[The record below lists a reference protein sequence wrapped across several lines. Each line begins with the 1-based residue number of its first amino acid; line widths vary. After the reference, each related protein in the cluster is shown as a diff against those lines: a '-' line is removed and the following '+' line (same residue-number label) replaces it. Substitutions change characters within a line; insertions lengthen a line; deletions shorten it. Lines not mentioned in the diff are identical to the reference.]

1 MKIVSCFSRISEI
14 EPLSAA
20 GADELYCAVA
30 DFPSHGFGVLKGG
43 SLRTAAA
50 RAHAMGK
57 KLSLAVNSM
66 RLTYS
71 ARHLKEFAR
80 RMEDAAA
87 DGVHSFI
94 VASPSFFELF
104 SALGRPLPGPVHLSS
119 VQPCL
124 NSLAARYFIRLGI
137 SRLILPSQLA
147 PLEAVEIF
155 RECRAAR
162 VETEVFDYRFFG
174 CVYVNGRC
182 NLHDPVF
189 HTFREGAGQPALCR
203 CAPGK
208 GPAVKPVEISPGAA
222 SEALRLT
229 RRLYA
234 RMTCSG
240 PPRLNNAAA
249 FFDFFA
255 MGTNYLKYGTR
266 ADTPE
271 VKVGKVRELR
281 AMLDLAEGLSRDLP
295 RSGARAAFIDRM
307 TKWQGIEGGR
317 P

>member
-1 MKIVSCFSRISEI
+1 MKIVSCFSRLSEM
-14 EPLSAA
+14 EPLAAA

-30 DFPSHGFGVLKGG
+30 DVPSYGFGVLKGG

-50 RAHAMGK
+50 RAHALGK

-71 ARHLKEFAR
+71 ARHIKEFAR

-87 DGVHSFI
+87 DGVDSFI

-124 NSLAARYFIRLGI
+124 NSLTARYFIRLGI
-137 SRLILPSQLA
+137 SRLILPSQVA
-147 PLEAVEIF
+147 PLECAEIF
-155 RECRAAR
+155 RECRAAK

-189 HTFREGAGQPALCR
+189 HTFREGEAPVALCR
-203 CAPGK
+203 CAPGAA
-208 GPAVKPVEISPGAA
+208 PAVKPVAIAPGREA
-222 SEALRLT
+222 EALRLT

-249 FFDFFA
+249 FFDFFS

-266 ADTPE
+266 SDLPE
-271 VKVGKVRELR
+271 VKVQKVRELR
-281 AMLDLAEGLSRDLP
+281 AMLDLAEGLKRSCPGP
-295 RSGARAAFIDRM
+295 RARKAFIERM
-307 TKWQGIEGGR
+307 TRWNGLEGGK

>member
-1 MKIVSCFSRISEI
+1 MKIVSCFSRLSEI
-14 EPLSAA
+14 EPLAAA

-30 DFPSHGFGVLKGG
+30 DLPSFGYGVLKGG
-43 SLRTAAA
+43 GLKAAA
-50 RAHAMGK
+50 RKAHALGK

-66 RLTYS
+66 RITYAAGQMKTFA
-71 ARHLKEFAR
+71 ARLER
-80 RMEDAAA
+80 AAA
-87 DGVHSFI
+87 DGVDSFI
-94 VASPSFFELF
+94 VASPSVFELF
-104 SALGRPLPGPVHLSS
+104 SRLKRPLPGPVHLSS

-124 NSLAARYFIRLGI
+124 NSLTARYFIRLGI
-137 SRLILPSQLA
+137 SRLILPSQVA
-147 PLEAVEIF
+147 PLECAEIF
-155 RECRAAR
+155 KECRAAR

-203 CAPGK
+203 CAAGK
-208 GPAVKPVEISPGAA
+208 GPSVKPVGIAPG
-222 SEALRLT
+222 SGPEALRLT
-229 RRLYA
+229 RRLYS

-249 FFDFFA
+249 FFDFFT

-271 VKVGKVRELR
+271 VKVRKVKELR

-307 TKWQGIEGGR
+307 TRWRGLEGGK